1 MSSLNLKSNH
11 GNRKGTKDTRTQ
23 AHRTRFDPI
32 YALMINWLVDFLWWK
47 VSTHIIDQTNTKRT
61 NRCGLNN
68 ESRLKQEG
76 KRQDRKQDKH
86 NLKKT
91 QIFCQIPK
99 DTRRIRDLLS
109 QTKSRFLHKFTI
121 CGPLP
126 LKKTRGRKH
135 RVDGGKKVED
145 MREMEAPS
153 SSFIGA
159 RHPKLTISTLSQ
171 ST

>member
-1 MSSLNLKSNH
+1 ASSRGSTGATSKMSSLNLKSNH

-145 MREMEAPS
+145 
-153 SSFIGA
+153 I
-159 RHPKLTISTLSQ
+159 Q
-171 ST
+171 